1 MPERTK
7 NIGLIA
13 LCALIMFVS
22 IFAVAPKMEKLETY
36 SGTLETLDMLKENA
50 ALMTGTAA
58 VAATAAAAI
67 PGDATTPVA
76 NKIADVAGYMVV
88 VYAAIIIEK
97 YFIVTIGGITCR
109 WIIPAVCLIMIAYLG
124 ARVLGRSG
132 SSLRWLKDLS
142 VRICAAALILWMVVP
157 VSAAMSQKVYDVY
170 NVTSEKRLEE
180 LDKKYDSDT
189 AKKSDES
196 AKDSDEKKGVLDGIL
211 GSLKDSADAA
221 KESLSAATEKSVDYF
236 KAKLDILVEGAGV
249 LIAITVVIPA
259 AMLIFGLWV
268 IKLLFN
274 LNINIGIGA
283 IKK

>member
-13 LCALIMFVS
+13 LCVVIMLVS
-22 IFAVAPKMEKLETY
+22 VLGVAPKMEKLETY
-36 SGTLETLDMLKENA
+36 SGTVETLDMLKENA

-76 NKIADVAGYMVV
+76 NKIADVAGYMVI
-88 VYAAIIIEK
+88 VYAAIVIEK
-97 YFIVTIGGITCR
+97 YFVVTIGGITCR
-109 WIIPAVCLIMIAYLG
+109 WIIPAVCLIMIAYLA

-132 SSLRWLKDLS
+132 SGIRWLKELS

-157 VSAAMSQKVYDVY
+157 VSAGMSQTVYDIY
-170 NVTSEKRLEE
+170 NTTSEKRLEE
-180 LDKKYDSDT
+180 LDKKYED
-189 AKKSDES
+189 AGKISDES
-196 AKDSDEKKGVLDGIL
+196 TEDSEEKKGVLDGLL
-211 GSLKDSADAA
+211 GSLKDSADAV
-221 KESLSAATEKSVDYF
+221 KDSLSAATEKSVDYF

-249 LIAITVVIPA
+249 LVAITVVIPA

-283 IKK
+283 LKK